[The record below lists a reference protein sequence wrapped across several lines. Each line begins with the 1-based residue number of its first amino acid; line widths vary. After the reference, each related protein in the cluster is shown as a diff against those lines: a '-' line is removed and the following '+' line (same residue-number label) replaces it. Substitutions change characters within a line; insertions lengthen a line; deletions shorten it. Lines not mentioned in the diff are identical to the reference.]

1 MLTIR
6 PTARALNKP
15 LLVVGIERK
24 LLGLAFVISAVVA
37 AISGTQPHIQIPIG
51 LGVFVAAITAAKRA
65 TRKDDRIFQI
75 ALSVWR
81 QKAVYDPHVRR
92 TGQ

>member
-1 MLTIR
+1 MTVR

-15 LLVVGIERK
+15 LLIVGIERK
-24 LLGLAFVISAVVA
+24 LLGMAFVISAVVA

-51 LGVFVAAITAAKRA
+51 LGVFITTIAAAKRA
-65 TRKDDRIFQI
+65 TKKDDRIFQI

-81 QKAVYDPHVRR
+81 QKAVYDPCKREVKR
-92 TGQ
+92 